1 MELETLIVKIA
12 KILDKNNIPYMII
25 GGQAVQIY
33 GEPRLTKD
41 IDITIGLNVDSYKL
55 LIDVIEKIALIPL
68 IKDIENFIKET
79 YVLPTYDKKT
89 DFRIDFI
96 FSFSE
101 YEKIALSRVNKI
113 KIKNYEIKFAS
124 LEDLIIHKIISGRE
138 RDIEDIKKIILKN
151 KEFDKEYIQKWLYE
165 FQNILNE
172 NLIEKFKN
180 LLESV

>member
-1 MELETLIVKIA
+1 MELEKLIVKIV
-12 KILDKNNIPYMII
+12 KILDKNKIPYMII

-41 IDITIGLNVDSYKL
+41 IDITIGLNIDSYKL
-55 LIDVIEKIALIPL
+55 LIDIIEKIKLIPL

-79 YVLPTYDKKT
+79 FVLPTYDKKT
-89 DFRIDFI
+89 DFRVDFI

-101 YEKIALSRVNKI
+101 YEKIALKRVNKV
-113 KIKNYEIKFAS
+113 KIRNYEVKFAS

-151 KEFDKEYIQKWLYE
+151 KEFNKEYIEKWLNE

-172 NLIEKFKN
+172 NLIEKFEN
-180 LLESV
+180 LLENV